1 MIKAVHKKQFYF
13 RTSTTKKFFLLANYD
28 PKVTWSWNF
37 GTSVAADASTA
48 YDDDSASGMM
58 RPNLK
63 LMMRVTAMVMIVI
76 YDDYG
81 DSNNG
86 GDNKVW

>member
-1 MIKAVHKKQFYF
+1 M
-13 RTSTTKKFFLLANYD
+13 
-28 PKVTWSWNF
+28 
-37 GTSVAADASTA
+37 AADASTA
-48 YDDDSASGMM
+48 YDDDSAWGMM

-86 GDNKVW
+86 GDNKV